1 MLVLS
6 RKSGE
11 RVLIGDMIVVTIV
24 EVSGGRVRVGI
35 EAPPQVLVLR
45 EELTE
50 PLPGSP
56 RKLTKHGAEP

>member
-35 EAPPQVLVLR
+35 VAPPQVLVLR